1 MRRRVIVALG
11 VVLAASRLAAQ
22 PPTDSVRAAA
32 PQPRTAAAP
41 ASPASPAVREAPRAP
56 DRWLGTD
63 KLRHFVLAGLIQG
76 VTFGSATAAGVRQ
89 APALAAASVVTAA
102 ASVGKEVHDRR
113 RGGRVSGRDLVWDAA
128 GAALYGVL
136 LARSGR

>member
-1 MRRRVIVALG
+1 MSRLLGMSLAL
-11 VVLAASRLAAQ
+11 VLATPLPAQ
-22 PPTDSVRAAA
+22 SPPDSARRPAA
-32 PQPRTAAAP
+32 PPDPVATEA
-41 ASPASPAVREAPRAP
+41 APRAP

-63 KLRHFVLAGLIQG
+63 KLRHFVLAGLVQG
-76 VTFGSATAAGVRQ
+76 TAFGSATAVGMRQ
-89 APALAAASVVTAA
+89 GPAQLSASAVTALV
-102 ASVGKEVHDRR
+102 SVGKEVHDRR